1 VGIALAV
8 QNLRRTPREIT
19 EAERFVGGAL
29 PNMEPEKRLGSRTP
43 PPITMIARRLAPCC
57 RQNGI
62 TRLEIFGSVSR
73 GDSVLGS
80 DVDLIA
86 MFREQ
91 PGLEIVPIEKEM
103 SRLLGVPVD
112 LLTFEMV
119 DEMTNPFRKATI
131 ERDRR
136 TIFVE

>member
-1 VGIALAV
+1 V
-8 QNLRRTPREIT
+8 QTLRQTPRATT

-29 PNMEPEKRLGSRTP
+29 PNMAPEERLGTRIP
-43 PPITMIARRLAPCC
+43 PLVPVIARRLAPCC
-57 RQNGI
+57 RQHRI
-62 TRLEIFGSVSR
+62 TRLEVFGSVSR

-86 MFREQ
+86 TFSEQ
-91 PGLEIVPIEKEM
+91 PGLEIVAIEKEM
-103 SRLLGVPVD
+103 NRLLGVPVD

-119 DEMTNPFRKATI
+119 DEMTNPFRKVTI

-136 TIFVE
+136 TIYVG